1 MGNDGGS
8 FSQRTEMVKTKKKEE
23 KKDNFEIAKAKSRL
37 CAMTKEPLKKPIAVC
52 RMGMLY
58 NKEEIIKR
66 LIEKTIPRAFRHI
79 RKLKDIKEANVEL
92 RTNKEDGSNVIV
104 CPVSQIEMNGFNHFL
119 MLWGCGC
126 IFSEEAAKEL
136 GGLKDQCIS
145 CGSKIESKSDIVS
158 LNQTPDEQLQFLK
171 EFDE

>member
-8 FSQRTEMVKTKKKEE
+8 IPHRTEVVKTKQKEE
-23 KKDNFEIAKAKSRL
+23 RKDNFEMARAKSRL
-37 CAMTKEPLKKPIAVC
+37 CAMTKEPLREPIAVC

-79 RKLKDIKEANVEL
+79 KKLKDVKEAKVQL
-92 RTNKEDGSNVIV
+92 RPNKEDGTNIIV
-104 CPVSQIEMNGFNHFL
+104 CPVSQIEMNGFNNFL
-119 MLWGCGC
+119 MPWGCGC

-136 GGLKDQCIS
+136 GGLKD
-145 CGSKIESKSDIVS
+145 
-158 LNQTPDEQLQFLK
+158 
-171 EFDE
+171 